1 MVDQYTQF
9 KGVTSI
15 GNTLFSNEI
24 ENNLKTYLDW
34 GFLNIGGFVN
44 VTIPTSSSFGGYFH
58 TLKMANDPA
67 YTAGTVWETIRKDWV
82 WETGVNYN
90 GQSPIAISGVW
101 INNQFFA
108 PNHATYGHYY
118 DYKNGRVIFSGAVPA
133 ASSVAMNYSYRWVQV
148 HLSEDAD
155 WFYQGQYA
163 SLKPGETQWASSHP
177 NSGDYAIPPQHRI
190 QFPCVIIECVPRTV
204 ARPYEL
210 GNTVLWVEQDVL
222 FNIVA
227 ENKTARNN
235 IKDTLFLEDDHII
248 WLYNSNDVAR
258 SGYNAIDYRGMLV
271 NSTGTYPYLVNNFRW
286 KQARFKDTNV
296 SEVESLNTN
305 LYEASVRTSLE
316 LILGLI

>member
-1 MVDQYTQF
+1 MVDAYTRF
-9 KGVTSI
+9 KGVSSI

-24 ENNLKTYLDW
+24 ENNLKSFLDW

-44 VTIPTSSSFGGYFH
+44 VSIPTTSAFGGNFH
-58 TLKMANDPA
+58 TLKRASDPA

-82 WETGVNYN
+82 WETGINYG
-90 GQSPIAISGVW
+90 GQVPIAISGVW
-101 INNQFFA
+101 INSQFFGPA
-108 PNHATYGHYY
+108 HATWGHYY
-118 DYKNGRVIFSGAVPA
+118 DYKNGRVIFNNPVPA
-133 ASSVAMNYSYRWVQV
+133 ASGVSMNYSYRWVQV
-148 HLSEDAD
+148 HTSQDAD

-163 SLKPGETQWASSHP
+163 SLKPVDTQWASSYP
-177 NSGDYAIPPQHRI
+177 SSGDYSNPPQHRI
-190 QFPCVIIECVPRTV
+190 QFPCVIVECVARTD

-227 ENKTARNN
+227 ENKASRNN

-248 WLYNSNDVAR
+248 MLYNSNSVAR
-258 SGYNAIDYRGMLV
+258 SGYHALDYRGMLV
-271 NSTGTYPYLVNNFRW
+271 NTTGTYPYLVNNFPW

-296 SEVESLNTN
+296 SEVESLSTS
-305 LYEASVRTSLE
+305 LHEASVRTSLE